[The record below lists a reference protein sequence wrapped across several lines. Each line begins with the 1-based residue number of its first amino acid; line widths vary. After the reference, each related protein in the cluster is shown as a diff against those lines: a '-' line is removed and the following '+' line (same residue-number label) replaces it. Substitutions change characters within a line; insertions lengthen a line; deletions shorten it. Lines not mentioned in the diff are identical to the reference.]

1 MDSKKSDSPS
11 SRCREIFNLGL
22 VKLAALILIRLVVR
36 PFPLDSLLAAA
47 IFDYISFVQQDQ
59 GEETPAASASPESM
73 DHLRLERLVVD
84 LVSSSV
90 EDGYVSV
97 SCP

>member
-36 PFPLDSLLAAA
+36 PFLL
-47 IFDYISFVQQDQ
+47 IPCLLQLYLISFVQQDQ

>member
-1 MDSKKSDSPS
+1 MSRDIQSWISETGGLDSDSVS
-11 SRCREIFNLGL
+11 SSTL
-22 VKLAALILIRLVVR
+22 
-36 PFPLDSLLAAA
+36 PLDSLLAAA

>member
-36 PFPLDSLLAAA
+36 PFLL
-47 IFDYISFVQQDQ
+47 IPCLLQLYLISFVQQDQ
-59 GEETPAASASPESM
+59 GEETPSASASPESM